1 MKYIIFD
8 TNIVVSKK
16 DYFFERE
23 LVELASLNRFDEIE
37 ICIPEIIK
45 DEIIK
50 KYLDEVKP
58 ILKKY
63 NEIIKCNKTLHF
75 LEDKELKKI
84 YREDLYL
91 KYEKKLD
98 MILKN
103 KGISIIEYRE
113 DGEYIKEI
121 MKDLVLEKPPF
132 NNSKDSFRD
141 AIILYSIFKFYDKLE
156 EEDSIIFITE
166 NEKDFVNLKNNSR
179 NITLYKK
186 IDDLKIKDEYIK
198 KRIQDEKI
206 ENKLR
211 ELEENIHN
219 INIESMIM
227 KKVNIKAYIKN
238 TAEDIFVKFDENL
251 PYEANII
258 LDSVDDS
265 KKEKIDIDF
274 FNPKEG
280 VILLRVS
287 NKIEYTKI
295 LKNPEYES
303 CYYND
308 DEEFI
313 YQDGNIGEVTSYI
326 NAYFNVYEED
336 IENNIE
342 ALDFI
347 NITHVDVNDIT
358 FNL

>member
-1 MKYIIFD
+1 M
-8 TNIVVSKK
+8 
-16 DYFFERE
+16 R
-23 LVELASLNRFDEIE
+23 
-37 ICIPEIIK
+37 
-45 DEIIK
+45 
-50 KYLDEVKP
+50 
-58 ILKKY
+58 
-63 NEIIKCNKTLHF
+63 
-75 LEDKELKKI
+75 
-84 YREDLYL
+84 
-91 KYEKKLD
+91 
-98 MILKN
+98 
-103 KGISIIEYRE
+103 
-113 DGEYIKEI
+113 
-121 MKDLVLEKPPF
+121 
-132 NNSKDSFRD
+132 
-141 AIILYSIFKFYDKLE
+141 
-156 EEDSIIFITE
+156 
-166 NEKDFVNLKNNSR
+166 
-179 NITLYKK
+179 
-186 IDDLKIKDEYIK
+186 
-198 KRIQDEKI
+198 
-206 ENKLR
+206 
-211 ELEENIHN
+211 
-219 INIESMIM
+219 
-227 KKVNIKAYIKN
+227 KVNIKAYIKN
-238 TAEDIFVKFDENL
+238 TAEDIFVTFDENL